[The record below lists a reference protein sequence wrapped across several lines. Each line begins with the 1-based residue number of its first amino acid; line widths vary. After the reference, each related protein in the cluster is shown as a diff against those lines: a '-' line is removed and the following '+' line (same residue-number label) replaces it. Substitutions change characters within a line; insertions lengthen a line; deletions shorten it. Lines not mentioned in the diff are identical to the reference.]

1 MQQLRRAHEETGTR
15 TRAGHTHTHTHTHT
29 FVSVNYGGFPLT
41 SITFIVTKRYV
52 LSPKPALTENLS
64 AFLHFQINIIYYF

>member
-15 TRAGHTHTHTHTHT
+15 TRAGHTHTHT

-52 LSPKPALTENLS
+52 LSPKPALTENQS